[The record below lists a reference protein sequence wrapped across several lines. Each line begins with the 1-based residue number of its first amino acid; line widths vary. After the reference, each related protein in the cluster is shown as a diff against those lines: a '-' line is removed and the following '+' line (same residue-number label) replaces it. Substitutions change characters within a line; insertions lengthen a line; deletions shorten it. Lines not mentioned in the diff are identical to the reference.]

1 MTLLVRNGRNPL
13 LNMHKN
19 NGYKNYENDKDNKN
33 I

>member
-1 MTLLVRNGRNPL
+1 MTLLVRNGRNLL

-19 NGYKNYENDKDNKN
+19 YGHKNYENDKDNKN